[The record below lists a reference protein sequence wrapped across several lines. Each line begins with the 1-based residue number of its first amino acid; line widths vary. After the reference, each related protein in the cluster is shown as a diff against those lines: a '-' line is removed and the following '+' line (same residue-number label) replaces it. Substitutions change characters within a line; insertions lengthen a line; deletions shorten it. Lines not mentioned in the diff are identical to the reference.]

1 MINKLS
7 VDLNIGNST
16 YKVGELVAESKSIFF
31 KYEEQFLD
39 KEIEISPFKLKRSDQ
54 IYKAP
59 VEPFEGLFGVF
70 YDSLPDGWGR
80 LLFDRAMTSKGV
92 DLSSISMLDKLSF
105 VGKSGMGALTYT
117 PISEIE
123 KDRVDDFE
131 LDFIHQSVNQVLEGN
146 FSDVLEELYQL
157 GGSSGGARPKIVVGY
172 HPIKNHLIYGVDELP
187 DGYEHWII
195 KFPSSFDPIDIAEI
209 EFSYYQLAIK
219 AGIEMQPSQLFY
231 GKSGKA
237 FFGSKRFDR
246 NGNLRLH
253 THTAAGMLGDNFRL
267 STMDYGHLL
276 DATFKLEK
284 NIQSL
289 DKVFRL
295 ASFNLFSHNLDD
307 HSKNFSFIMDD
318 TGLWKFA
325 PAYDLT
331 FSHTGHG
338 YHSTTY
344 DGEGKNPSE
353 KDLMHLASYF
363 KIKNARQIID
373 EVKTSLVSWKLIAK
387 NAGVSNSSISTI
399 QKQFNQLYENK

>member
-1 MINKLS
+1 MVKKLS
-7 VDLNIGNST
+7 VDLNIGNRT

-31 KYEEQFLD
+31 KYEAQFLD
-39 KEIEISPFKLKRSDQ
+39 KEIEISPFKLKCSDQ

-59 VEPFEGLFGVF
+59 TEPFEGLFGVF

-80 LLFDRAMTSKGV
+80 LLFDRAMISKGL
-92 DLSSISMLDKLSF
+92 DLSSISMLDRLSY
-105 VGKSGMGALTYT
+105 VGTNGMGALSYT

-123 KDRVDDFE
+123 NVLPNDFE
-131 LDFIHQSVNQVLEGN
+131 LDNIHQSVNQVLDGD
-146 FSDVLEELYQL
+146 FSDILEQLYQL

-172 HPIKNHLIYGVDELP
+172 HPVNNHLIYGVDELP
-187 DGYEHWII
+187 EGYEHWII

-209 EFSYYQLAIK
+209 EFVYYQLAIK

-246 NGNLRLH
+246 IGNTRLH
-253 THTAAGMLGDNFRL
+253 SHTAAGMLGDNFRL
-267 STMDYGHLL
+267 SSMDYGHLL
-276 DATFKLEK
+276 DATYKLEK

-289 DKVFRL
+289 DKVFKL
-295 ASFNLFSHNLDD
+295 AAFNLFSHNLDD
-307 HSKNFSFIMDD
+307 HSKNFSFLMDH
-318 TGLWKFA
+318 TGKWKFA

-331 FSHTGHG
+331 FSQTGHG
-338 YHSTTY
+338 FHSTTY

-353 KDLMHLASYF
+353 KQLMQLASYF

-373 EVKTSLVSWKLIAK
+373 EVKTSIDSWNLTAK
-387 NAGVSNSSISTI
+387 NVGLNNSTITTI
-399 QKQFNQLYENK
+399 QKQFNQIK